1 MSTVTPTLVRTDRET
16 SVQRRASGA
25 ADALFTERG
34 VTPVTLEDVA
44 KRAGLTRAELTAA
57 YPTKRALVVA
67 VLQRWHGA
75 WRRALDGI
83 AAASD
88 DPRDEVLGVF
98 GYLEQCFADEG
109 WRGCAFINGHAELG
123 RQDPAIAA
131 LAQEHFADVEAHLTM
146 LCSRA
151 GVPAHVAQALS
162 LLVEGA
168 RVESAVQR
176 SAQPAR
182 AARLGA
188 AMLLSVYEGDPTD

>member
-1 MSTVTPTLVRTDRET
+1 MTLLTLTPTVRET
-16 SVQRRASGA
+16 PVQRRVSTV
-25 ADALFTERG
+25 ADTLFSERG
-34 VTPVTLEDVA
+34 ITPVTLDDVA
-44 KRAGLTRAELTAA
+44 ARADLTVAELREA

-83 AAASD
+83 AATSD

-131 LAQEHFADVEAHLTM
+131 LAREHFADVAAHLTQ
-146 LCSRA
+146 LCARA

-188 AMLLSVYEGDPTD
+188 AMLLSVYEPNPSF

>member
-34 VTPVTLEDVA
+34 VTPVTLDDVA
-44 KRAGLTRAELTAA
+44 ERAGLTRAELTAA

-123 RQDPAIAA
+123 RQDPDIAA
-131 LAQEHFADVEAHLTM
+131 LAQAHFLDVERHLTLVCERGGM
-146 LCSRA
+146 
-151 GVPAHVAQALS
+151 PAHIAQGLT
-162 LLVEGA
+162 LLIEGA

-182 AARLGA
+182 AAKLTA
-188 AMLLSVYEGDPTD
+188 AMLMSVYDQQTIF

>member
-1 MSTVTPTLVRTDRET
+1 MTLLTLTPTTRET
-16 SVQRRASGA
+16 PAQRRASTA
-25 ADALFTERG
+25 ADTLFTRHG
-34 VTPVTLEDVA
+34 VTPVTLDDIAAE
-44 KRAGLTRAELTAA
+44 AGLDRDELDAA
-57 YPTKRALVVA
+57 YPSKQALVVA

-83 AAASD
+83 ARDSD

-123 RQDPAIAA
+123 RTDPAIAE
-131 LAQEHFADVEAHLTM
+131 LAQAHFADVEAHLTQ
-146 LCSRA
+146 LCARA
-151 GVPAHVAQALS
+151 GVPSHVAQALS

-182 AARLGA
+182 VARLGA
-188 AMLLSVYEGDPTD
+188 AMLLSVYDAHPSA